1 MEDNDIEHVS
11 VVGFPRRLWRR
22 SRPTNGSEPDVVPTT
37 PERSTEGGEVDVTV
51 AARHDPT
58 RNQPVLTS
66 LLTTR
71 GRRPRWFVI
80 VIAALLTGGLAG
92 AVTAWI
98 AAPIIAGAVIIGCLV
113 PWIRLLFVL
122 APVGLLAA
130 TGYYM
135 VYEQLKYRY
144 VSAIGWPA
152 SFPAANTLTWM
163 AVVALLAAA
172 VVEVARWRP
181 WSLEPDPVKAP
192 EPSPLPLPL
201 LPELPPMAARRVEA
215 STDSEGDPG
224 SPAQSATPGSDGA
237 PLGESD
243 TAPDEAPTDEAG
255 EATEYQPAIEPGDAT
270 MDETKTTEREA
281 TEPETE
287 PETTEPVPIAETQ
300 SSTGDGDGDGDGD
313 DTPTT
318 AEADEPPIAD

>member
-1 MEDNDIEHVS
+1 
-11 VVGFPRRLWRR
+11 LWRR
-22 SRPTNGSEPDVVPTT
+22 SRPTIGSEPDVVPTT
-37 PERSTEGGEVDVTV
+37 PERSTEGDEVDVAV
-51 AARHDPT
+51 VARHDPT
-58 RNQPVLTS
+58 RNQPVLAS

-98 AAPIIAGAVIIGCLV
+98 AAPIIAAAVIIGCLV

-135 VYEQLKYRY
+135 VHEQLKYRY
-144 VSAIGWPA
+144 VSTIGWPA

-215 STDSEGDPG
+215 STDSEEDPG
-224 SPAQSATPGSDGA
+224 SPAPSATLRSEGA
-237 PLGESD
+237 PLVESD
-243 TAPDEAPTDEAG
+243 TAPDETPTDEAG
-255 EATEYQPAIEPGDAT
+255 EATEDQPGAEPGDAT
-270 MDETKTTEREA
+270 TDEGKTTERKA
-281 TEPETE
+281 TE
-287 PETTEPVPIAETQ
+287 PETTEPETNEPVPIDDTQ
-300 SSTGDGDGDGDGD
+300 SSTGDEDGD

-318 AEADEPPIAD
+318 G

>member
-1 MEDNDIEHVS
+1 
-11 VVGFPRRLWRR
+11 
-22 SRPTNGSEPDVVPTT
+22 
-37 PERSTEGGEVDVTV
+37 
-51 AARHDPT
+51 
-58 RNQPVLTS
+58 
-66 LLTTR
+66 
-71 GRRPRWFVI
+71 
-80 VIAALLTGGLAG
+80 LAG

-98 AAPIIAGAVIIGCLV
+98 AAPIIAAAVIIGCLV

-135 VYEQLKYRY
+135 VHEQLKYRY
-144 VSAIGWPA
+144 VSTIGWPA

-215 STDSEGDPG
+215 STDSEEDPG
-224 SPAQSATPGSDGA
+224 SPAPSATPGSDGA
-237 PLGESD
+237 PLVESD
-243 TAPDEAPTDEAG
+243 TAPDETPTDVAG
-255 EATEYQPAIEPGDAT
+255 EATEDQPGAEPGDAT
-270 MDETKTTEREA
+270 TDEGKTTERKA
-281 TEPETE
+281 TE
-287 PETTEPVPIAETQ
+287 PETTEPETNEPETNEPVPIDDTQ
-300 SSTGDGDGDGDGD
+300 SSTGDEDGD

-318 AEADEPPIAD
+318 G